1 MYTYERKVTYSEV
14 ACDGLADEA
23 QIVRYFQDCSTM
35 QSESLGMG
43 IDYLEQHSHV
53 WMLTAWQI
61 RFMRRPGLGEDIVT
75 GTWAYDFDAMYG
87 YRNFILKSAEGE
99 TLAVANSIW
108 VLINTHTGRPEKLT
122 MEAVEGYGS
131 EEKYP
136 MEYEPRRIKLP
147 KDWMLKEPFTVK
159 RADLDTNCHV
169 NNARYISMA
178 LEYIEPQMKIRQIR
192 VEYKKAAVQGDTICP
207 KVNRGENRTTVA
219 LCSDSGS
226 VFVAVEIL
234 AE

>member
-1 MYTYERKVTYSEV
+1 MYTYKRKVTYSEV
-14 ACDGLADEA
+14 ACDGMADAA

-35 QSESLGMG
+35 QSEALGMG
-43 IDYLEQHSHV
+43 IDYLEQHSHI
-53 WMLTAWQI
+53 WMLTGWQI
-61 RFMRRPGLGEDIVT
+61 RFNRRPGLSEEIVT

-87 YRNFILKSAEGE
+87 YRNFILKGAGDE

-131 EEKYP
+131 EERYP
-136 MEYEPRRIKLP
+136 MDYAPRRIKLP
-147 KDWMLKEPFTVK
+147 KEWEEKEPFTVK

-178 LEYIEPQMKIRQIR
+178 LEYVEPEKNIRQIR
-192 VEYKKAAVQGDTICP
+192 VEYKKAALLGDRICP
-207 KVNRGENRTTVA
+207 KINRKDDSMTVA
-219 LCSDSGS
+219 LCNESGQ
-226 VFVAVEIL
+226 VFVAVEL
-234 AE
+234 LMD